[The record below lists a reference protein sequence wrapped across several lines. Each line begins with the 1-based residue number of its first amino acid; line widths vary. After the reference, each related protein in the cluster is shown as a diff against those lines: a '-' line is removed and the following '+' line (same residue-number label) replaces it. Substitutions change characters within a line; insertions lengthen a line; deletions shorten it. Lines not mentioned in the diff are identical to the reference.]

1 MIWLYLLTAVPLA
14 LFIVYLL
21 VMDSFKLSKWSTL
34 LFSVGA
40 GLLMYLV
47 SWLICRIPA
56 IGESKL
62 LVSII
67 EELCK
72 GAILYLLIAR
82 HEVGLL
88 GDATIYGSAI
98 GAGFGLMSNIFHL
111 HHLLAEGGVNV
122 WHTIFLGFEA
132 AVMHIGCTSLL
143 AMALMMVHQGK
154 FGDSRRSKAM
164 GSVISFVVT
173 IIVHYVHALEP
184 INPIILTALLVAYYF
199 ISKRSL
205 FKKNN
210 KFVHEWLDAGIS
222 NEITLLG
229 ALKRGEFSGTR
240 AGEYMLT
247 LKERFDPEVFFDMYC
262 YVQNYLELSIAA
274 RSNLILKEAGLDP
287 VKDPV
292 NDERLREMDVL
303 RKRIGPTAVTALL
316 PIVDRSQVN
325 QWALSRLV

>member
-1 MIWLYLLTAVPLA
+1 MIGSYILTAVPLA

-21 VMDSFKLSKWSTL
+21 VMDSFKLTKWPTL

-40 GLLMYLV
+40 GLVMYLV

-56 IGESKL
+56 IGHSKL
-62 LVSII
+62 LVSVV

-72 GAILYLLIAR
+72 GAILYLLINR
-82 HEVGLL
+82 HKVGLL

-98 GAGFGLMSNIFHL
+98 GAGFGLLSNCFHL
-111 HHLLAEGGVNV
+111 HHLLAEGTLNG
-122 WHTIFLGFEA
+122 WHTFFLGFEA

-154 FGDSRRSKAM
+154 FGDSRRSKVL
-164 GSVISFVVT
+164 GSVISFAIT
-173 IIVHYVHALEP
+173 IVVHYVHALEP
-184 INPIILTALLVAYYF
+184 IDPLILTGLLVAYYF

-205 FKKNN
+205 FKKNQ
-210 KFVHEWLDAGIS
+210 KFVHEWLDEGIN

-229 ALKRGEFSGTR
+229 AFKRGEFSGTR

-247 LKERFDPEVFFDMYC
+247 LKERFEPEVFFDMYC

-274 RSNLILKEAGLDP
+274 RSNLILKEAGIDP
-287 VKDPV
+287 VHDPE
-292 NDERLREMDVL
+292 NLARLREMRDL
-303 RKRIGPTAVTALL
+303 RKRIGPTAVLALL

-325 QWALSRLV
+325 QWAMSSLI

>member
-1 MIWLYLLTAVPLA
+1 MIGSYILTAVPLA

-21 VMDSFKLSKWSTL
+21 VMDSFKLTKWPTL

-40 GLLMYLV
+40 GLVMYLV

-56 IGESKL
+56 IGESRL
-62 LVSII
+62 LVSAV

-82 HEVGLL
+82 RKVGLL

-111 HHLLAEGGVNV
+111 HHLLAVGGLNG
-122 WHTIFLGFEA
+122 WHTVFLGFEA

-154 FGDSRRSKAM
+154 FGSSQRAKTVGTVVA
-164 GSVISFVVT
+164 FLVT
-173 IIVHYVHALEP
+173 ILVHYVHALEP
-184 INPIILTALLVAYYF
+184 IDPLILTALLVAYYF

-205 FKKNN
+205 FKKNS
-210 KFVHEWLDAGIS
+210 KYVHDWLDAGIN
-222 NEITLLG
+222 NEINLLG
-229 ALKRGEFSGTR
+229 ALQRGEFSSTK
-240 AGEYMLT
+240 AGEYLLT
-247 LKERFDPEVFFDMYC
+247 LKENFEPETFFDMFC

-274 RSNLILKEAGLDP
+274 RSNLILKEAGMDP
-287 VKDPV
+287 IHNPE
-292 NDERLREMDVL
+292 NDARLEEMKVL
-303 RKRIGPTAVTALL
+303 RKRIGPTAELSL
-316 PIVDRSQVN
+316 RPIVDRSQVN
-325 QWALSRLV
+325 EWAMTQMI

>member
-1 MIWLYLLTAVPLA
+1 MIWLYILTAVPLA

-21 VMDSFKLSKWSTL
+21 VMDSFKLTKWPTL
-34 LFSVGA
+34 AFSIGA
-40 GLLMYLV
+40 GLVMFVV

-62 LVSII
+62 LVSVV

-72 GAILYLLIAR
+72 GAILYLLINR
-82 HEVGLL
+82 HKVGLL

-111 HHLLAEGGVNV
+111 YALQQVGDVNV
-122 WHTIFLGFEA
+122 WHTILLGFEA

-154 FGDSRRSKAM
+154 FGNSRRAKVI
-164 GSVISFVVT
+164 GSVASFAIT

-205 FKKNN
+205 FKKNS
-210 KFVHEWLDAGIS
+210 KFVHEWLDEGIN
-222 NEITLLG
+222 NEINLLG
-229 ALKRGEFSGTR
+229 AVQRGEFHTTK
-240 AGEYMLT
+240 AGEYLLN
-247 LKERFDPEVFFDMYC
+247 LKENFDSETFFDMYC

-274 RSNLILKEAGLDP
+274 RSNLILKEAGIEP
-287 VKDPV
+287 VHDPV
-292 NDERLREMDVL
+292 NKARIEELTVL
-303 RKRIGPTAVTALL
+303 RKRIGPTAEIALR
-316 PIVDRSQVN
+316 PIVDRNQVTR
-325 QWALSRLV
+325 WALTNLV